1 VGTVKG
7 KPILVGLMRPLVLLN
22 SRTAV
27 STLFVLHDALKT
39 PIINDQYSS
48 SIPDRKANDV
58 MAEPPALI
66 DFEDLPFDEARR
78 EPRMDP
84 EIYTAHTRM
93 LQSLDNAAT
102 GMPLPEGTRSTTMKS
117 CILRVAAERSQAAT
131 RSHSRVR
138 AERKAVLPSRCRV
151 MAAAG
156 IPWPCPPGLN
166 HWTL

>member
-1 VGTVKG
+1 
-7 KPILVGLMRPLVLLN
+7 
-22 SRTAV
+22 
-27 STLFVLHDALKT
+27 
-39 PIINDQYSS
+39 
-48 SIPDRKANDV
+48 

-84 EIYTAHTRM
+84 EIYTAHKRM
-93 LQSLDNAAT
+93 LQSLDNTAT
-102 GMPLPEGTRSTTMKS
+102 GRPLPERTRSTTMKS
-117 CILRVAAERSQAAT
+117 RILRVAAERLQAAT

-166 HWTL
+166 HWTLYDSRLHCWTLYCSRLVPELVI